1 MLADG
6 SKLVFLVDPDG
17 GLNLGHYHGVLQ
29 QLKQLQYEYQTI
41 VVITDLRYLN
51 SLPNKA
57 TEYSANIEKIVID
70 CLISGIDPS
79 QTIICIQSQVPEL
92 GELKQIMSAITP
104 LGWLEREQNYK
115 DFLEEIDNRP
125 ELNTYG
131 LLGIP
136 LIYSNILLGFNAT
149 FALETDDKVSYV
161 ELSREIGRRFNYIYG
176 REDGFEEKAQ
186 ESINKLGEKKAELYL
201 QLLTK
206 FQQDGNEDAAER
218 ARYMLEDSNNL
229 PFGDKERLLAFLENK
244 SKVYFNETQCLPQ
257 QEKITGTDGSI
268 MRNRAQNAIEMRT
281 RAEIIEEKIRMM
293 TTDPAR
299 VKRTDPGNP
308 EKCPVWKLHYEYTPE
323 ETKQLLELGCLS
335 ATIGCLECKQKLSS
349 NIISEQ
355 EEMLKRAMPYMEDQ
369 MLIRRILNDGN
380 NKASKLVNETLTMVK
395 DAIRINY

>member
-1 MLADG
+1 M
-6 SKLVFLVDPDG
+6 
-17 GLNLGHYHGVLQ
+17 
-29 QLKQLQYEYQTI
+29 
-41 VVITDLRYLN
+41 
-51 SLPNKA
+51 
-57 TEYSANIEKIVID
+57 
-70 CLISGIDPS
+70 
-79 QTIICIQSQVPEL
+79 
-92 GELKQIMSAITP
+92 
-104 LGWLEREQNYK
+104 
-115 DFLEEIDNRP
+115 
-125 ELNTYG
+125 
-131 LLGIP
+131 
-136 LIYSNILLGFNAT
+136 
-149 FALETDDKVSYV
+149 
-161 ELSREIGRRFNYIYG
+161 
-176 REDGFEEKAQ
+176 
-186 ESINKLGEKKAELYL
+186 
-201 QLLTK
+201 
-206 FQQDGNEDAAER
+206 
-218 ARYMLEDSNNL
+218 
-229 PFGDKERLLAFLENK
+229 
-244 SKVYFNETQCLPQ
+244 PQ

-380 NKASKLVNETLTMVK
+380 NKASKLVSETLTMVK